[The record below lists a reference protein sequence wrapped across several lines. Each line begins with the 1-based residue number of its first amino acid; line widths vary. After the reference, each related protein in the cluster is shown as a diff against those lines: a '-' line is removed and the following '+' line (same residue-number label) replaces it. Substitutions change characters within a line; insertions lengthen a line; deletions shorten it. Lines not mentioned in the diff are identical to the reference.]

1 MSHDLAAPYDGPI
14 SGHRS
19 RHNASDPMPRL
30 LTSLILLC
38 TLAAGLPAQSAE
50 PVFPLGLR
58 VGLVPPPGLVA
69 STTFQGFEDRDRKV
83 AMILSEMPP
92 DAYPAMDQAFTI
104 EGLKAKGIEA
114 ESREDVPLK
123 EGHGFIVLARQQMGG
138 MTVRKWVLIAGT
150 STLTAIVTMEIPE
163 AAAAAYPD
171 EACRASLATF
181 AVRPKVP
188 TGEQLALLP
197 YQLREPAGFRIVR
210 ALADGS
216 ALLTDGPNDTITS
229 ADQPYVLIAIP
240 PVPAP
245 QPDEREGFARR
256 LLAATPG
263 VKDIRI
269 VRSEALRIGGQP
281 GHQVIAEAKD
291 DPSQTAI
298 TMVQWLRFGP
308 GRFLHVFGLARTE
321 VWPDV
326 FTRMRALRDGIEPK

>member
-1 MSHDLAAPYDGPI
+1 
-14 SGHRS
+14 
-19 RHNASDPMPRL
+19 MPRL
-30 LTSLILLC
+30 IGWLILAC
-38 TLAAGLPAQSAE
+38 ALAAGVPAQAAD

-58 VGLVPPPGLVA
+58 IGLVPPSGLVA
-69 STTFQGFEDRDRKV
+69 STTFQGFEDRDRNV

-92 DAYPAMDQAFTI
+92 DAYPTMEQTFTI
-104 EGLKAKGIEA
+104 EALKAKGIEV

-123 EGHGFIVLARQQMGG
+123 EGHGFIIVARQQMGDT
-138 MTVRKWVLIAGT
+138 TVRKWALVAGT
-150 STLTAIVTMEIPE
+150 STLTALVTLQIPE

-171 EACRASLATF
+171 ESCRASLASF
-181 AVRPKVP
+181 AVRAKVP

-197 YQLREPAGFRIVR
+197 YQLREPAGFHIVR

-263 VKDIRI
+263 VKDIRV

-291 DPSQTAI
+291 DPSQTPV

-308 GRFLHVFGLARTE
+308 GRFLHIFGLARTE

-326 FTRMRALRDGIEPK
+326 FTRMRSLRDGIEPK